1 MEKAG
6 SAGLSPLAEAY
17 LAWLDGLCSTWL
29 SVQQAQCPEAFQGRG
44 VVVPESQVA
53 LALSGQAPAEPH
65 EGFLAHLRDVQA
77 RAAGSEEPLAVL
89 FRRLGAGDLEQLVL
103 LLALAPELNR
113 KYERVFAYLQDDAGE
128 RRATLGLAADLFAL
142 AAPLEERALFALC
155 DEAHPLNR
163 YVLARPAGEGREA
176 ALGLSRPLALRQ
188 TALLALSG
196 AGHLP
201 EPLPACCTRFPASER
216 AEPVAGRDLC
226 DQAAAF
232 AAHFLDREPGRETGL
247 LQLYGAAGTGR
258 RFLLRHLAGRTGH
271 DVLCIDCAR
280 LAGWETEQR
289 RAALD
294 AALSWCWL
302 NRAAPALCGFDF
314 PDLPRRERT
323 GLALELLD
331 GFRGA
336 VPLLALCGERPL
348 DLRYDEGFR
357 VLQLHIPR
365 RTIGEQRAFWQ
376 AFAGERALPLAEGVD
391 PLELANVYSLTP
403 GQIRQVL
410 STAEMEGVSRGE
422 GAITARGIS
431 LGVRQLCS
439 PRLAQLTQPLAASFT
454 WEDLML
460 EEQALALLRQLCD
473 RIRCRWK
480 VNEEWGF
487 DRKLPYGRGV
497 SVLLY
502 GPPGTGKTMTAQV
515 LAGEFGLDAYRVD
528 MSRIMDKYI
537 GETEKKLSELFD
549 AAKDSNAILFFDEA
563 DALFSKRTEVS
574 DARDKYANA
583 ETAYLLQRMEE
594 HNGISILATNA
605 AQNFDEAFKRRIS
618 FLVNLPMP
626 SPETRR
632 RIWHS
637 VFPAGAPLRGVDL
650 DFFARRFELSGSSI
664 KNVAVSAAYLAAAEG
679 SDITREH
686 VTRAVRDEYQKTGRV
701 LMEHELY

>member
-1 MEKAG
+1 MEEARG
-6 SAGLSPLAEAY
+6 AGLPPLAEAY

-29 SVQQAQCPEAFQGRG
+29 AVQQAQCPEAFQGRG
-44 VVVPESQVA
+44 VVVPESQVT

-65 EGFLAHLRDVQA
+65 EGFLAHLRTLQA
-77 RAAGSEEPLAVL
+77 QAARSEEPLAVL

-113 KYERVFAYLQDDAGE
+113 KYERVFAYLQDDAQA
-128 RRATLGLAADLFAL
+128 RRATLGLAADLFAIT
-142 AAPLEERALFALC
+142 APLEERALFALC

-163 YVLARPAGEGREA
+163 YLLARPREEEGP
-176 ALGLSRPLALRQ
+176 ALGLARPLVLRQ

-201 EPLPACCTRFPASER
+201 EPLTDCCQVLPASDR
-216 AEPVAGRDLC
+216 AEPVCNQALC
-226 DQAAAF
+226 RQAAAF
-232 AAHFLDREPGRETGL
+232 AAHFLDREAGKETGL
-247 LQLYGAAGTGR
+247 LQLCGPAGTGR
-258 RFLLRHLAGRTGH
+258 RFTLRYLAGHTGR
-271 DVLCIDCAR
+271 DVLCIDCER
-280 LAGWETEQR
+280 LSMREAGQR
-289 RAALD
+289 RAVLD

-302 NRAAPALCGFDF
+302 NRAVPALYRFDF
-314 PDLPRRERT
+314 ADLSRRDRT
-323 GLALELLD
+323 ELALELLD

-348 DLRYDEGFR
+348 DLRYDESFR
-357 VLQLHIPR
+357 ILQLQLPR
-365 RTIGEQRAFWQ
+365 PAIGEQRAFWQ
-376 AFAGERALPLAEGVD
+376 AFAGERSLPLAEEAD
-391 PLELANVYSLTP
+391 PTRLASVYALTP

-410 STAEMEGVSRGE
+410 SIAEMEGLSRGE
-422 GAITARGIS
+422 GAITPRDIS
-431 LGVRQLCS
+431 RGVRLICS
-439 PRLAQLTQPLAASFT
+439 PRLAQLTQPLEASFT

-460 EEQALALLRQLCD
+460 EEGPLALLRQLCD
-473 RIRCRWK
+473 RIRYRWK
-480 VNEEWGF
+480 VNEDWGF

-563 DALFSKRTEVS
+563 DALFTKRTEVG
-574 DARDKYANA
+574 DAKDKYANA

-618 FLVNLPMP
+618 FLVNIPMP
-626 SPETRR
+626 APETRR

-637 VFPAGAPLRGVDL
+637 VFPADAPLKGVNL
-650 DFFARRFELSGSSI
+650 DFFAQRFELSGSSI
-664 KNVAVSAAYLAAAEG
+664 KNVAVAAAYLAAAAG

-686 VTRAVRDEYQKTGRV
+686 IAQAIRDEYNKTGRV